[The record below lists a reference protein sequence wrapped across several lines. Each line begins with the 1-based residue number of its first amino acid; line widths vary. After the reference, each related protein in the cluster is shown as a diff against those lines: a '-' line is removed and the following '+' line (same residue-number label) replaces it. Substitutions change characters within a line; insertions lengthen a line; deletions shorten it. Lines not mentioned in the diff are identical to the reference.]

1 MVKGKDLIE
10 HIEKCDH
17 CIMIEEMKDSCV
29 KRFMES
35 IEESMAKAQEECF
48 NNAGRD

>member
-1 MVKGKDLIE
+1 MVNGNDLLE

-17 CIMIEEMKDSCV
+17 CIMIEELKERTVARVV
-29 KRFMES
+29 KGLDEYVV
-35 IEESMAKAQEECF
+35 EQQLECF